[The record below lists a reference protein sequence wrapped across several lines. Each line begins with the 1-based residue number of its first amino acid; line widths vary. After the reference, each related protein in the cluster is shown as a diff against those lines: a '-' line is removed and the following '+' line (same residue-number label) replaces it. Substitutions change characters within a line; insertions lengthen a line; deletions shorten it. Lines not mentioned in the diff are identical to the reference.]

1 MISPPDRVTIWQS
14 QLTANDFPPVC
25 AMSGQPAETWHKF
38 RFATAPPW
46 AFLLGAIVVAALSRR
61 ASGYLPLTRASLKK
75 LRLVTWTFVGLLPL
89 AVVFWVAAALVAPS
103 DSDPTRS
110 AITGILVL
118 MGFISLIVGL
128 IGVIL
133 RARFFGPTGKVM
145 EQQPGY
151 YEPVIELQR
160 VHPNFVAAVRQ
171 RQQERAAQY
180 GSPAQLQPQPGP
192 YPYQPG

>member
-1 MISPPDRVTIWQS
+1 MTTI
-14 QLTANDFPPVC
+14 
-25 AMSGQPAETWHKF
+25 
-38 RFATAPPW
+38 
-46 AFLLGAIVVAALSRR
+46 SRR
-61 ASGYLPLTRASLKK
+61 PFVVLQPNFYI
-75 LRLVTWTFVGLLPL
+75 VTWTFVGLLPL

-133 RARFFGPTGKVM
+133 RARFYGPTGKVM

-180 GSPAQLQPQPGP
+180 GSPAQFQPQPGP